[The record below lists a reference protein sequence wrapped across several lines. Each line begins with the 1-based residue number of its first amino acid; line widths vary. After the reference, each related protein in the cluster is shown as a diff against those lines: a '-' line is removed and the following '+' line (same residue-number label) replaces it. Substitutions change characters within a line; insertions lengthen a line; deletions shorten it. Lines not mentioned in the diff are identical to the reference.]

1 MNTENKI
8 IELEKKLAGSK
19 ERESELNDQI
29 DFLKQQN
36 TALIRKSIDLSDIHK
51 DQENINFDLITVQ
64 KELKNQNIQ
73 LVKKSVELSDVMRQL
88 EDKNYDLKQLQTTL
102 EDVVISRTIALRE
115 MNSQL
120 RLEIQERSEAQKA
133 LLESEKKYKSFFNN
147 TGTAIMIIEADM
159 TASMVNARIEELSGY
174 TVDEIQGKMKW
185 TEFVAD
191 KEHLETMKLYH
202 RKRRED
208 VDSNIPKE
216 YEFLFLH
223 KDGSTKEVMVT
234 IDIVPEHGRSIASMI
249 DITSLREAERK
260 QKKLEDQLTQTQKM
274 ESIGLLAGGIAHDFN
289 NILAA
294 IMGYI
299 EMSKNSALEGSPTKR
314 WLSQGLN
321 ACDRAKELIIQILTF
336 SRQHEQKQI
345 LINPGLIVHEALR
358 FLRASIPT
366 TISFNIDINSE
377 YGNMM
382 GDPTQFHQIIMNIC
396 TNAVHAMPGNS
407 GVISVSLD
415 NVSFEESGIENFEF
429 EGTPDFVRLSISDT
443 GKGMEK
449 AVLDRIF
456 EPFFTTKKMGEGTG
470 MGLAVTHG
478 IIKSFNGEV
487 VVESEKGKGTRF
499 HIYFPMIAEKSVENK
514 ENTSIIQ
521 GGTERILLVDDDQDL
536 LEMLHE
542 LVESLG
548 YHVVSY
554 SDSIEAGAVF
564 CENPDDF
571 DLVIT
576 DQTMPGMTGAEL
588 ARNILS
594 KRKEIPIV
602 LCTGYND
609 SIAPEIAEEI
619 GISEFLSKPVKRNKI
634 AEIIRKLIEN

>member
-1 MNTENKI
+1 MKTENKKVELEE
-8 IELEKKLAGSK
+8 ELEKSK
-19 ERESELNDQI
+19 KRASELHEQI

-36 TALIRKSIDLSDIHK
+36 TALVRKSIDLSDLQK
-51 DQENINFDLITVQ
+51 QQENINFDLITVQ
-64 KELKNQNIQ
+64 KELKHQNIQ

-88 EDKNYDLKQLQTTL
+88 EDKNHDLKQLQTTL

-115 MNSQL
+115 TNAQL

-147 TGTAIMIIEADM
+147 TGTAIMIIEEDM
-159 TASMVNARIEELSGY
+159 IASMVNARIEELSGY

-208 VDSNIPKE
+208 SDHNIPKE

-234 IDIVPEHGRSIASMI
+234 IDIEPEHGRSIASMI
-249 DITSLREAERK
+249 DITSLRDAERK
-260 QKKLEDQLTQTQKM
+260 QKKLEDQLRQAQKM

-299 EMSKNSALEGSPTKR
+299 EMSKNSALEGSSIKR
-314 WLSQGLN
+314 WLSQALS
-321 ACDRAKELIIQILTF
+321 ACDRAKELIVQILTF

-345 LINPGLIVHEALR
+345 LINPAPIVREALK

-366 TISFNIDINSE
+366 TISFDIKINNQCGNI
-377 YGNMM
+377 M

-415 NVSFEESGIENFEF
+415 SISGEDSEVQHFDIED
-429 EGTPDFVRLSISDT
+429 TSAFVKLSISDT
-443 GKGMEK
+443 GQGMEK
-449 AVLDRIF
+449 TVLDRIF

-478 IIKSFNGEV
+478 IIKSFNGES
-487 VVESEKGKGTRF
+487 VVESEKEKGTKF
-499 HIYFPMIAEKSVENK
+499 NIYFPLIAQNLVANK
-514 ENTSIIQ
+514 EHTSIIQ

-548 YHVVSY
+548 YHVSSY
-554 SDSIEAGAVF
+554 ADSIQAGEVF

-576 DQTMPGMTGAEL
+576 DQTMPGMTGSEL
-588 ARNILS
+588 ARLVLD
-594 KRKEIPIV
+594 KRRETPVV

-609 SIAPEIAEEI
+609 SIAPEIAEAI
-619 GISEFLSKPVKRNKI
+619 GISEFLSKPVKRNKL
-634 AEIIRKLIEN
+634 AEIIRNLLGN